1 MTHPLPAEHIDLTM
15 VVVTV
20 SRRSGNARQ
29 NATGKLWVLD
39 RHQSGWFRRTSWR
52 SPGGLPVTL
61 CDRSAKDTVVAG
73 PQVSGRQAKVR
84 GGMKRIIIT
93 LPAGVLPGSAFS
105 PIAANPGG
113 GRSSI
118 RIESL
123 GMPLGEVGSR
133 ATAVDR
139 SGIVVL
145 GDAYWNAT

>member
-1 MTHPLPAEHIDLTM
+1 LVSADKLALTGRIAGHPLRQEREGHRG
-15 VVVTV
+15 
-20 SRRSGNARQ
+20 RRTTGVRQ
-29 NATGKLWVLD
+29 TGK
-39 RHQSGWFRRTSWR
+39 
-52 SPGGLPVTL
+52 
-61 CDRSAKDTVVAG
+61 SA
-73 PQVSGRQAKVR
+73 
-84 GGMKRIIIT
+84 GGMKRVIIA
-93 LPAGVLPGSAFS
+93 LLAGVLPGSAFS